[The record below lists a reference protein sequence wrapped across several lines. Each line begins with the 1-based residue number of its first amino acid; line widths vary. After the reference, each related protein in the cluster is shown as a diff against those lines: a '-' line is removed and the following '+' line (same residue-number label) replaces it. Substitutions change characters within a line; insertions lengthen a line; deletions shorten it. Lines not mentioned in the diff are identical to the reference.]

1 MKLTIKCLNLS
12 VLIVFNLAAFQKL
25 PAQNFEE
32 TIAFAD
38 HQFKSGNLTTALK
51 TYQRALFFSEGRENL
66 YLFRQIAEISYI
78 NNDYESA
85 QKYFG
90 LAYNQSDNDSLKTE
104 LLFSKAF
111 CQILDKNFQLAI
123 IDLFSVNDTSGI
135 IQKRLNFYLAT
146 CYFGIEEFSQAK
158 TYFKLCVAIK
168 DSAALRELF
177 TRRNLLSPSPKKA
190 RIMSMILPGLGQFY
204 SGDTKSG
211 LNSLFL
217 TSGLIALGVNIS
229 IRYSPADAIFA
240 ILPWYQRYYTGG
252 YGKAEEI
259 ASRKRQLKR
268 NEVYNKILKLIAEN
282 SAPY

>member
-1 MKLTIKCLNLS
+1 MKLIIKYLNLS

-38 HQFKSGNLTTALK
+38 HQFKSGNFTTALK
-51 TYQRALFFSEGRENL
+51 SYQRALFFSEGRENL
-66 YLFRQIAEISYI
+66 YLFRQIAEISYS

-85 QKYFG
+85 QKFFG
-90 LAYNQSDNDSLKTE
+90 LAYNQTDNDSLKTE

-111 CQILDKNFQLAI
+111 CQILNKNFQLAL

-135 IQKRLNFYLAT
+135 VQKRLNFYLAT
-146 CYFGIEEFSQAK
+146 CYFGLEEFSQAK
-158 TYFKLCVAIK
+158 TYFRLCVSVK
-168 DSAALRELF
+168 DSAELTELF
-177 TRRNLLSPSPKKA
+177 KRRSIFSPSPQKA
-190 RIMSMILPGLGQFY
+190 RIMSMILPGLGQSY
-204 SGDTKSG
+204 SGDIKSG

-217 TSGLIALGVNIS
+217 TSGLIALGINIG
-229 IRYSPADAIFA
+229 IRYSPVDAIFA

-259 ASRKRQLKR
+259 AERKRQDKR
-268 NEVYNKILKLIAEN
+268 NNVYNKILKLIAEN
-282 SAPY
+282 STTY

>member
-1 MKLTIKCLNLS
+1 MKLTIKYLNLS
-12 VLIVFNLAAFQKL
+12 VLIVFNLAAFQNL
-25 PAQNFEE
+25 PAQNFDE

-38 HQFKSGNLTTALK
+38 YQFKSGNSSTALK
-51 TYQRALFFSEGRENL
+51 TYQRALFFSEGRDNL

-111 CQILDKNFQLAI
+111 CQILNKNFQLAI
-123 IDLFSVNDTSGI
+123 IDLFSVNDTSWI

-146 CYFGIEEFSQAK
+146 CYFGLEEFNQAK
-158 TYFKLCVAIK
+158 TYFKSCVSMN
-168 DSAALRELF
+168 DSAELTELF
-177 TRRNLLSPSPKKA
+177 TRRSLLSPSPKKA
-190 RIMSMILPGLGQFY
+190 RIMSMILPGLGQSY
-204 SGDTKSG
+204 SGDFKSG
-211 LNSLFL
+211 INSLLL
-217 TSGLIALGVNIS
+217 TSGLIAMGINIG
-229 IRYSPADAIFA
+229 IRYSPIDAIVA

-259 ASRKRQLKR
+259 AARKRQLNR
-268 NEVYNKILKLIAEN
+268 NEVYNKILRLIAEN
-282 SAPY
+282 STPY